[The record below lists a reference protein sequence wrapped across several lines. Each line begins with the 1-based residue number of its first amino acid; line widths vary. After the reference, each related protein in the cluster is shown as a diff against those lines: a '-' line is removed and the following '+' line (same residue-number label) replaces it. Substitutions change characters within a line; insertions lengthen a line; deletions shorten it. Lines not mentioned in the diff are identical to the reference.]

1 MPVNESLWTA
11 AAGRSRNLTGFAVFL
26 LTLAIP
32 AFASPVYDAAADFSV
47 AANPNGQWSY
57 LVSGSLLTQGQST
70 CNGHT
75 GIACWDND
83 SSIPTYTSVSD
94 NLTGSPISEN
104 GTVDLPPGELN
115 LDPEA
120 NIVTVVW
127 TAPSSGMWSISG
139 FFSGLDTV
147 SASHPAEVILDSST
161 TLFSTTIAGYGD
173 LADFSFDRYLSAGD
187 TLDFE
192 VGTGNGG
199 YFLGTGF
206 DATISAASTSAVPE
220 PGGLALFGS
229 GLLLLAGFA
238 RGRQTNRGAKD

>member
-1 MPVNESLWTA
+1 MPVNESLRTA
-11 AAGRSRNLTGFAVFL
+11 AVGRSRNLTGFAVFL

-32 AFASPVYDAAADFSV
+32 AFGSPVYDAAADFSV

-94 NLTGSPISEN
+94 NVTGSPIWEN

-206 DATISAASTSAVPE
+206 DATISAASSSAVPE

-229 GLLLLAGFA
+229 GLLLLAGFV
-238 RGRQTNRGAKD
+238 RHRQTNRGAKD